1 MVDDAARAMATQQLA
16 MIAARKAAKQ
26 AKGAAWAAQ
35 NPPAAEP
42 TPEPTLIPL
51 APPEPEPQVE
61 VIENPGAVAHTPPG
75 IAVKAAGA
83 ASIGPSSTVT
93 QSAFPFRAGLSSTDL
108 IIPFGSRRRR
118 PPKSSPERHLSPLPR
133 RALGSALG
141 KSVRPP
147 IRVKSLMHHASGWQQ
162 RPHDPHPP
170 VDLGRVPDAGEAGCP
185 VCPFVWHRTSRLL
198 AWGSRPRAR
207 NLQGRSLPRS

>member
-61 VIENPGAVAHTPPG
+61 VIEIPEQLRTHLRASLLKRREPP
-75 IAVKAAGA
+75 ASARAA
-83 ASIGPSSTVT
+83 P
-93 QSAFPFRAGLSSTDL
+93 
-108 IIPFGSRRRR
+108 
-118 PPKSSPERHLSPLPR
+118 
-133 RALGSALG
+133 
-141 KSVRPP
+141 
-147 IRVKSLMHHASGWQQ
+147 
-162 RPHDPHPP
+162 
-170 VDLGRVPDAGEAGCP
+170 
-185 VCPFVWHRTSRLL
+185 
-198 AWGSRPRAR
+198 
-207 NLQGRSLPRS
+207 